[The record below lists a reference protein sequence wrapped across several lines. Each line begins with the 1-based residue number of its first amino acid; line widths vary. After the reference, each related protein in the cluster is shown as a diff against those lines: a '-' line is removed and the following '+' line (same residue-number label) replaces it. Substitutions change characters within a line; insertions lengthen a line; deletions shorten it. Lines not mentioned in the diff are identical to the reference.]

1 MNKDHRTPLSDRL
14 AAVPAHLREELLRR
28 LAGRGT
34 AAPAPDRTG
43 TRARP
48 QWLPLSSGQQ
58 RMWFLTG
65 LNPEGSEYTSAFGLR
80 LRGALDTK
88 ALAAAVDLLV
98 ERHEVLRTT
107 YRSEDGRVRQL
118 VHAPESG
125 VLTFA
130 DPAGSAR
137 SAEPADPALI
147 EAAVREELARPFD
160 LGAGPLLRARLFRAA
175 PEEHTLLLTAHH
187 SVVDGWSSGVLFDE
201 LGTAYAALAAGDT
214 PRLPPVEVQYA
225 DYALRQ
231 HEWLAGEEQAE
242 GLSYWKERLRGAVP
256 LDLPTDRPRPA
267 VRGSAGA
274 VFGYRVPAAL
284 TQRLRELAHD
294 RGTTLFVVLMAGF
307 QLLAARSSGQRDV
320 TVGTVTSGRGSPGLE
335 RAVGFFVNT
344 IALRTR
350 IDESEPFTALLAQV
364 REHVLNG
371 FEHDEVPFERVV
383 ESLETTRDPSR
394 TPVFQT
400 MLFLQNAMGPLP
412 ELPGVTVETVALPR
426 WEADYDLSLEFQE
439 TDGGL
444 DAGIQYSTELF
455 DEPSVAALAEQLVEL
470 LDTVC
475 AHPREPLRRL
485 PLGTGDTRAR
495 LRDSWDATRAATDAG
510 PDTPGTV
517 VEAFER
523 QAARTPDAPALVHHG
538 EELTFAELNRRANR
552 LAHHLAGRGLGTED
566 TVVLALPRTA
576 EFVVAFWAVLK
587 AGSLAAPVNTE
598 EPAERMADAVRA
610 AAPALVLTSSE
621 LRAALAAA
629 GAGSAA
635 APPCLALDEP
645 GTAAA
650 LAGEPGHDPAGPA
663 RTTLPGPANAACV
676 LHTSGSTGRPRAVVV
691 EHRTLANQLVRH
703 RRELFGPAEESLGRK
718 LRVALNAGPV
728 FDLSWNPLF
737 WLADGH
743 TLVLVPDPARPDG
756 ADLVTGVQERRIDLL
771 QLTPTLLRPLLGA
784 GLLAPGGAHRP
795 SVLVLAG
802 EALDDELWRELSA
815 APGLTAYHSYG
826 PAECAYDTV
835 VARVDGSR
843 PPALGLPT
851 RNTRAYVLDEQLRP
865 VPDGVR
871 GELHLAGDAVGR
883 GYAHRSGLT
892 AERYVADPFGAPG
905 SRMYRTGD
913 LVVRA
918 RDGRLVFVGRAGD
931 EAVVDGVR
939 AEPGRVEAA
948 LRSHPAVRECAVVAR
963 GSRAGGHRLVAFTV
977 SADGAGPDP
986 AALRE
991 HVRGLLP
998 EPMIPAVFT
1007 AMAALPRTPG
1017 GKLDRKALPA
1027 VHPDE
1032 PSTGHTPARTPV
1044 EQVLAGIWSE
1054 LLGVDQVGVNDNFFA
1069 LGGDSI
1075 LSIQVVS
1082 RARAAGLRLKSKDI
1096 LVKQTIARIAPDVT
1110 ETSGGTSA
1118 ATVRQG
1124 GPAPLGPIQQ
1134 SLLGDG
1140 GEIPRYSM
1148 SLLVELAPETDR
1160 DLLPGAVSALLAQHP
1175 ALRTRFRRQDG
1186 RWVQEQAAHETARV
1200 YTHRDLSGLAAEGQ
1214 EAGAGAYGTALRET
1228 AAAARAEIDPLNGP
1242 LLRAV
1247 LLTRGPDQAPLLLL
1261 TAHHLVV
1268 DGVSWRILLDDLTTA
1283 YEQLA
1288 TGRPVDLGPATT
1300 PFAEWTARLAE
1311 HVRGGGLDAEL
1322 PYWRSI
1328 AEREPYRIPVDHDGP
1343 QARNTAGTLG
1353 RLDFS
1358 LDPQETDA
1366 LLRRAPRAY
1375 LTRVD
1380 DLLLTALGSTL
1391 ADWTGDGRVAI
1402 GMEGHGREEILDG
1415 VDLSRTVGWFT
1426 SVYPVALDL
1435 TARAGWGERI
1445 KAVKEQ
1451 LRAVPG
1457 NGLGHGALA
1466 ALRPGGLGAAPPPL
1480 PVTFNYHGQLD
1491 HTFAA
1496 SSLLRAH
1503 LGDPGGQWD
1512 ADRPRDHLIEVVGA
1526 VEDGALTLSWHYSKA
1541 VHDQDTVDRLGRSV
1555 LTALREILAH
1565 CAAPDA
1571 GGRTPSDFPLAGLA
1585 QDTLDR
1591 LVGDGRAV
1599 ADVLPLTP
1607 LQSGVLFHTLV
1618 DGDSTAYVDQ
1628 LALRL
1633 DGVDD
1638 LDALAAAWRDVFGR
1652 TDVLRA
1658 TVRWEGLPEP
1668 LQLLRN
1674 DLELPVTRLDWQGL
1688 TEEQRGKEF
1697 ETLLRT
1703 DREAGIDLREGPLM
1717 RITLARVSDDTA
1729 YLLWTFSHLL
1739 LDGWSTAA
1747 LFGDVLENHRAATA
1761 GRTPALPSRPPFRDY
1776 LAWLAGQDRET
1787 ALAHWRHRLAG
1798 FTAPNSLLVDRRPRA
1813 SHSSRAT
1820 ASQHLDL
1827 DTDLARRL
1835 ADWCR
1840 GNRVTLNTLVQGA
1853 WATLLARHSGDTDVV
1868 FGAVVSGRTP
1878 ELPGVED
1885 SIGMFVNTIPVRV
1898 RLEAGAE
1905 DFGTWLRALQAAQA
1919 ESAAHDYLSLS
1930 DIRRCADALAPGDRL
1945 FDSVVV
1951 FENYPIAEGAQGR
1964 EGIAVSVLRATDAS
1978 TVPLTLSC
1986 HFDSTLRCELLHDP
2000 QMFSPDT
2007 AGRILAQLRALLV
2020 SVAEDPRR
2028 TPLELPWIPADERRL
2043 LDEWNDT
2050 SRPRRT
2056 ERLVQE
2062 LFEDQARRTPD
2073 RAAVLDAEGEVALT
2087 FRALDER
2094 ANRLAHR
2101 LRSAGAGGGQRVAL
2115 HLQRST
2121 DMVTAV
2127 LAVLKAG
2134 AAYVPLDP
2142 ELPCERLEILLTDA
2156 APAVVLTQE
2165 AVAGLLPPTGAA
2177 VLPVDAD
2184 PALWTQGPCTAPRT
2198 GAEPDDPAYVVYTSG
2213 STGQPKGVVVTHR
2226 NLVHIAGAWDEL
2238 YDLTGRKLRFV
2249 SVTSLSVDLFFSDVL
2264 RSVFFGGSVLV
2275 VPTDLVTD
2283 PARLLALV
2291 ERTGGTAI
2299 ELVPSLANALVEEV
2313 RESGGKLPRLDLMS
2327 VGSEGWHVD
2336 DCRELL
2342 AHVHPSTMVVNAYGA
2357 TEATVDS
2364 TVLVLEPALLERY
2377 AETATYVP
2385 VGRPLANTTVHLL
2398 DEDGSL
2404 VPVGVPGQV
2413 HIGGDGVSAGYWN
2426 RPQLTAKHFVADPFT
2441 PGGRLY
2447 RPGDLA
2453 RWRPDGTLEFL
2464 GRADH
2469 QVKIRGFRIEPGEV
2483 ENALTA
2489 LDEVAEAVVVAR
2501 RDDGRDRLVGY
2512 VVPATGDLDPAL
2524 LRTRLGAVLAPAMI
2538 PSAFVVLD
2546 RIPLLPG
2553 GKTDRRSLPAPEPG
2567 PGTAETYVAPEGP
2580 LESLIA
2586 DVWAQVLGRE
2596 RVGAAD
2602 DFFALGG
2609 DSLLTIR
2616 VVSRLRAA
2624 VGTTL
2629 SPRALFSAPTVR
2641 ALAALVTE
2649 HAATGSETGDAV
2661 VPVPRQ
2667 EAGRP
2672 APLPLSFGQQRLWFL
2687 NRFDP
2692 LGAEYN
2698 SPLGLR
2704 IPGPVDAEALELA
2717 LADLSD
2723 RHETL
2728 RTTFEDVGGEGRQLV
2743 HPAGQ
2748 AVPLLRTD
2756 LTHLAGREREARLR
2770 EVLAEDG
2777 GHVFDLRRGPL
2788 FRARLIRL
2796 AGNEHVL
2803 TFCLHHIVTDGRSA
2817 GILVRDLAALYRAR
2831 REGVPAGLPEK
2842 PLGFA
2847 DFAVRQRRWWDTEG
2861 SRRLAYWK
2869 ERLDGLE
2876 PLSLP
2881 TDRPLPPVRST
2892 AGAQWEFKV
2901 APDVTQRLR
2910 KLGRERG
2917 ATLFVALVAAT
2928 KLLLS
2933 HYSGQDDIA
2942 VGTVS
2947 AGRDRPGSEDVAGF
2961 FVDTLVLRSEVD
2973 WSTGFDGFLTVVR
2986 ETVKGAFAHADVPF
3000 DRLVEALRPDRDPS
3014 RTPLFRAMVV
3024 LQDVRQEQPSF
3035 GTGQPVTEFGLP
3047 TSGAAFDLTFQFQ
3060 EADGGLDAALQY
3072 STGLFDA
3079 STAQRMAQAL
3089 LTLLDGVTAEPH
3101 RPLRELPC
3109 APHEPPAP
3117 LADRAWHEEPADDEA
3132 DLLPHQVIRRRALER
3147 PDAVAVV
3154 AYDGGE
3160 VTYAALEARA
3170 DSLARHLAER
3180 GVRPDVLVGVF
3191 ADRSVD
3197 MVVGALAVLKAGG
3210 GYVPLD
3216 PQYPAERVEA
3226 MITGTAVPLVLVQP
3240 HLEGRLPAGDHAVI
3254 RLGTPQEAV
3263 APRRPRVPLPGE
3275 EDCPYE
3281 VTADHIAYVVHTSGS
3296 TGRPKAVAVSHGSI
3310 GRAARVLRRAWGITG
3325 ESRILQYAPASFD
3338 GGICDLFC
3346 TLTAGATMCL
3356 TSPRPA
3362 PDPAAEIIRT
3372 GATVAVLPPAL
3383 LAVMDPERLKGR
3395 LATVAAAGD
3404 VCSPGLVRAWAP
3416 GRAFFNV
3423 YGPSEC
3429 TLVTTLWS
3437 PGAAEDGDIG
3447 TAGVPVGTPFPYA
3460 GTRVLDRFLRPV
3472 PVGVPGELYID
3483 GPGLARG
3490 YARQPGLTAERFVAD
3505 PYGTP
3510 GSRMYRT
3517 GDLVRRR
3524 PDGNLEFIGRVD
3536 GQVKV
3541 RGHRVEPGEIEALL
3555 MRQPGVADAAVTVW
3569 KEDGAREL
3577 LAAYVS
3583 PEPAV
3588 RTADVD
3594 GGALRA
3600 AVAATLPAYMVPAT
3614 VQVLES
3620 LPLGTN
3626 GKVDRG
3632 RLPRPAGQ
3640 PGGAEGRTAPRTER
3654 EEILAKVWAETLGLD
3669 EVGVEDRFFD
3679 LGGDSILSIQVTARA
3694 RRAGLLL
3701 NTQDIFLHQTVAEL
3715 AAVAEL
3721 ADGAATRRPPA
3732 VGPVPLTPVQR
3743 WFFDTHDVPHHFNQ
3757 STLVELAGRADEPAL
3772 RAALAALVEHH
3783 DALRMRYTRDGD
3795 GWSQHNPAYRP
3806 GTDVLRVVDASGT
3819 PDDELDALLARE
3831 AVRTQSGFVLDR
3843 GPLLAAVL
3851 FDRGEGRRSRLFV
3864 TVHHLVVDT
3873 VSWNILLDDLE
3884 VAYGQA
3890 AERAGIDLG
3899 PRSTTFQE
3907 WSTRLAAHVREGG
3920 LDHELPYW
3928 QGVDTD
3934 VPLPRDFDGPVPT
3947 VADSRQIPVR
3957 LSGAES
3963 ALLVDHAPTVYR
3975 TRVEEVALSALAR
3988 VLARWT
3994 GRDAVAVDLEGH
4006 GRERLLDGVDLSR
4019 TVGWFTSV
4027 HPVRLSVP
4035 EDADWRT
4042 VTRTVRRQL
4051 RAVPHKGMGYGPLR
4065 HLRAADDGPGP
4076 RLGGPDPEVVFNFLG
4091 RHRTENRAQER
4102 HGRRLCHA
4110 VHGAIG
4116 QDLSPDDR
4124 SDHLLEIVGGVQDG
4138 RLEFTWYYSA
4148 AVHEERTIAA
4158 LAAEFGDC
4166 LRELAREC
4174 AEAVR

>member
-1 MNKDHRTPLSDRL
+1 MSDRL

-28 LAGRGT
+28 LAGQGT
-34 AAPAPDRTG
+34 AAPAPDRIG

-48 QWLPLSSGQQ
+48 PLLPLSSGQQ
-58 RMWFLTG
+58 SMWFLTG

-80 LRGALDTK
+80 LRGALDTR

-118 VHAPESG
+118 VHAPETG

-130 DPAGSAR
+130 VPAESAESAGSVDAGNV
-137 SAEPADPALI
+137 ETV
-147 EAAVREELARPFD
+147 VREELARPFD
-160 LGAGPLLRARLFRAA
+160 LDAGPLLRARLFRAA
-175 PEEHTLLLTAHH
+175 PEEHILLITAHH
-187 SVVDGWSSGVLFDE
+187 SVIDGWSSGVLFNE
-201 LGTAYAALAAGDT
+201 LGTAYAALAEGTT
-214 PRLPPVEVQYA
+214 PELPPVRVQYA
-225 DYALRQ
+225 DYALWQR
-231 HEWLAGEEQAE
+231 EWLAGKELDE
-242 GLSYWKERLRGAVP
+242 GLSYWKERLHGAVP
-256 LDLPTDRPRPA
+256 LDLPADRPRPA

-274 VFGYRVPAAL
+274 VFRYRVPAPL
-284 TQRLRELAHD
+284 TERLKELAHEQ
-294 RGTTLFVVLMAGF
+294 GTTLFVVLMAGF

-320 TVGTVTSGRGSPGLE
+320 TVGTVTSGRGRPELE

-350 IDESEPFTALLAQV
+350 VDESEPFTGLLAQV

-383 ESLETTRDPSR
+383 EALEATRDPSR

-400 MLFLQNAMGPLP
+400 MLFLQNAMGQLP
-412 ELPGVTVETVALPR
+412 ELPGVTVETMELPR

-439 TDGGL
+439 ADGGL

-475 AHPREPLRRL
+475 ERPQEPLRRL
-485 PLGTGDTRAR
+485 PLGTRESRAR
-495 LRDSWDATRAATDAG
+495 LRGTWDATRATAEAD
-510 PDTPGTV
+510 PGTV

-523 QAARTPDAPALVHHG
+523 QAARTPDAIALVDHG
-538 EELTFAELNRRANR
+538 EELTFAGLSRRANR
-552 LAHHLAGRGLGTED
+552 LAHHLIGRGVGAED

-587 AGSLAAPVNTE
+587 AGSVAVPVNTG
-598 EPAERMADAVRA
+598 EPAERVADAVRT
-610 AAPALVLTSSE
+610 AAPALVLTSRE
-621 LRAALAAA
+621 LRAAAIPAT

-635 APPCLALDEP
+635 TPACLVLDEP
-645 GTAAA
+645 GTVAA
-650 LAGEPGHDPAGPA
+650 LAGEPDRDPDGPVRKA
-663 RTTLPGPANAACV
+663 SPGPANAACV
-676 LHTSGSTGRPRAVVV
+676 VHTSGSTGRPQAVVV
-691 EHRTLANQLVRH
+691 EHRALANQLVRH
-703 RRELFGPAEESLGRK
+703 QRELFGPAEESLGRK
-718 LRVALNAGPV
+718 LRVALNAGAV
-728 FDLSWNPLF
+728 FDPSWNPLF

-743 TLVLVPDPARPDG
+743 TLVLLPDEVRLTG
-756 ADLVTGVQERRIDLL
+756 EDLVARIREQRIDLL
-771 QLTPTLLRPLLGA
+771 QLTPTLIRPSLTA

-795 SVLVLAG
+795 SVLVLGG
-802 EALDDELWRELSA
+802 EAVDVELWRELSA
-815 APGLTAYHSYG
+815 APGLTAYSFYG
-826 PAECAYDTV
+826 PAECTVDTV
-835 VARVDGSR
+835 VARLDGSR

-871 GELHLAGDAVGR
+871 GELYLAGDPVGR
-883 GYAHRSGLT
+883 GYPYRRGLT
-892 AERYVADPFGAPG
+892 AERFVADPFGAPG

-918 RDGRLVFVGRAGD
+918 RDGRLEFLGRADD
-931 EAVVDGVR
+931 EAEIGGVR
-939 AEPGRVEAA
+939 AEPGRAEAA
-948 LRSHPAVRECAVVAR
+948 LRSHPAVRDCAVVVREAR
-963 GSRAGGHRLVAFTV
+963 SGGHRLVAFAV
-977 SADGAGPDP
+977 PADGVDLD
-986 AALRE
+986 AAVLRE

-1007 AMAALPRTPG
+1007 AVAALPRTPG
-1017 GKLDRKALPA
+1017 GKLDRNALPA
-1027 VHPDE
+1027 TAYLDE
-1032 PSTGHTPARTPV
+1032 PAAGHMPARTPV
-1044 EQVLAGIWSE
+1044 EHALAEIWSE
-1054 LLGVDQVGVNDNFFA
+1054 LLGVDQVGMDDNFFA

-1110 ETSGGTSA
+1110 ETSGSAPA
-1118 ATVRQG
+1118 ATVWQG

-1140 GEIPRYSM
+1140 DEVPRYSM
-1148 SLLVELAPETDR
+1148 SLLVELAPGTEQ
-1160 DLLPGAVSALLAQHP
+1160 DLLPRAVSALLEQHP
-1175 ALRTRFRRQDG
+1175 ALRTRFRREDG
-1186 RWVQEQAAHETARV
+1186 RWLQEVARETAQV
-1200 YTHRDLSGLAAEGQ
+1200 YTHRDLSGLPAGEQ
-1214 EAGAGAYGTALRET
+1214 EAGAGAYETALRET
-1228 AAAARAEIDPLNGP
+1228 AAAARAEVDPLHGP

-1247 LLTRGPDQAPLLLL
+1247 LLTRGPDEAPQLLL

-1288 TGRPVDLGPATT
+1288 AGRPVDLGPATT
-1300 PFAEWTARLAE
+1300 PFTEWTARLAD
-1311 HVRGGGLDAEL
+1311 HVRSGGLDAEL
-1322 PYWRSI
+1322 PYWTRI
-1328 AEREPYRIPVDHDGP
+1328 AEREPYGIPLDHDGQ
-1343 QARNTAGTLG
+1343 QALNTAGTVG

-1358 LDPQETDA
+1358 LDPEETAA
-1366 LLRRAPRAY
+1366 LLRQAPRAY

-1426 SVYPVALDL
+1426 SLYPVELDL
-1435 TARAGWGERI
+1435 TACAGWGERV

-1457 NGLGHGALA
+1457 KGLGYGALA
-1466 ALRPGGLGAAPPPL
+1466 AFRPGGLGAAPPAL

-1491 HTFAA
+1491 GTFAA
-1496 SSLLRAH
+1496 GSLLRAH
-1503 LGDPGGQWD
+1503 LGDPGEQLD
-1512 ADRPRDHLIEVVGA
+1512 ADHPRDHLIEVVGA
-1526 VEDGALTLSWHYSKA
+1526 VEDGALTLSWHYSTA
-1541 VHDQDTVDRLGRSV
+1541 LHDQDTVRRLGRSV
-1555 LTALREILAH
+1555 LAGLREILAH

-1571 GGRTPSDFPLAGLA
+1571 GGRTPSDFPLVGLA

-1591 LVGDGRAV
+1591 LVGDGRAI

-1607 LQSGVLFHTLV
+1607 LQSGMLFHTLV
-1618 DGDSTAYVDQ
+1618 DADSTAYVDQ

-1633 DGVDD
+1633 DGVTDPE
-1638 LDALAAAWRDVFGR
+1638 ALAAAWRGVFER

-1668 LQLLRN
+1668 VQLLRT
-1674 DLELPVTRLDWQGL
+1674 DLELPVTRLDWLAL
-1688 TEEQRGKEF
+1688 TKEQREAAF
-1697 ETLLRT
+1697 EELLRT

-1717 RITLARVSDDTA
+1717 RITLARVADDTV

-1747 LFGDVLENHRAATA
+1747 VFGDVLENYQAATA
-1761 GRTPALPSRPPFRDY
+1761 RRTPALPSRLPFRDY
-1776 LAWLAGQDRET
+1776 LAWLSGQDRE
-1787 ALAHWRHRLAG
+1787 AGLAHWRNLLSG
-1798 FTAPNSLLVDRRPRA
+1798 FAAPNSLLADHQPRA

-1820 ASQHLDL
+1820 ESLRLDL
-1827 DTDLARRL
+1827 EADVARRL

-1840 GNRVTLNTLVQGA
+1840 GSRVTLNTLVQGA

-1898 RLEAGAE
+1898 RLEPGAE
-1905 DFGTWLRALQAAQA
+1905 DFGAWLRALQAAQA
-1919 ESAAHDYLSLS
+1919 ESAAHDYLSLT
-1930 DIRRCADALAPGDRL
+1930 DIRRCADGLAPGDRL

-1951 FENYPIAEGAQGR
+1951 FENYPIAEGTQGR
-1964 EGIAVSVLRATDAS
+1964 DGIAVSVLRATDAG

-1986 HFDSTLRCELLHDP
+1986 HFDSTLRCELLYDP
-2000 QMFSPDT
+2000 EMFSPDT
-2007 AGRILAQLRALLV
+2007 AGRILAQLRALLG
-2020 SVAEDPRR
+2020 SVAEDPWR

-2050 SRPRRT
+2050 SRPRRP

-2101 LRSAGAGGGQRVAL
+2101 LRSAGAGRGQRVAL

-2142 ELPCERLEILLTDA
+2142 EYPYERLEILLADA
-2156 APAVVLTQE
+2156 APVVVLTQE
-2165 AVAGLLPPTGAA
+2165 AVAGQLPPTGAA
-2177 VLPVDAD
+2177 VLHIDAD
-2184 PALWTQGPCTAPRT
+2184 HTLWTEGPSTAPGT

-2238 YDLTGRKLRFV
+2238 YDLTGKKLRFV

-2299 ELVPSLANALVEEV
+2299 ELVPSLAKALVEEV

-2364 TVLVLEPALLERY
+2364 TVLVLDPALLERY
-2377 AETATYVP
+2377 AASATYVP
-2385 VGRPLANTTVHLL
+2385 IGRPIANTTVHLL
-2398 DEDGSL
+2398 DEEGSL

-2426 RPQLTAKHFVADPFT
+2426 RPEMTAKHFVADPFT

-2483 ENALTA
+2483 ESALAA
-2489 LDEVAEAVVVAR
+2489 LDEISEAVVVAR

-2512 VVPATGDLDPAL
+2512 VVPAAGNLDLTR
-2524 LRTRLGAVLAPAMI
+2524 LRARLGAVLAPAMV

-2546 RIPLLPG
+2546 RIPLLPS
-2553 GKTDRRSLPAPEPG
+2553 GKTDRRSLPSPEPEQ
-2567 PGTAETYVAPEGP
+2567 GTAEAYVAPDGP
-2580 LESLIA
+2580 LETLIA
-2586 DVWAQVLGRE
+2586 DVWAQILGVE

-2616 VVSRLRAA
+2616 VISRLRAA

-2649 HAATGSETGDAV
+2649 HAVTGHIEAGGGAV
-2661 VPVPRQ
+2661 VPVPRE
-2667 EAGRP
+2667 EAGR
-2672 APLPLSFGQQRLWFL
+2672 ATSLPLSFGQQRLWFL

-2692 LGAEYN
+2692 VGAEYN

-2704 IPGPVDAEALELA
+2704 IPGPVDAAALELA
-2717 LADLSD
+2717 LADLTD

-2728 RTTFEDVGGEGRQLV
+2728 RTTFEDVQGEGRQLI
-2743 HPAGQ
+2743 HPVGRT
-2748 AVPLLRTD
+2748 VPLLRTD
-2756 LTHLAGREREARLR
+2756 LSHLTGEEREARLR
-2770 EVLAEDG
+2770 EVLAADG

-2788 FRARLIRL
+2788 LRARLIRL
-2796 AGNEHVL
+2796 AENEHVL
-2803 TFCLHHIVTDGRSA
+2803 TLCLHHIVTDGRSA
-2817 GILVRDLAALYRAR
+2817 GIMVRDLDALYRAR
-2831 REGVPAGLPEK
+2831 LAGMPARLPEQVI
-2842 PLGFA
+2842 GFA
-2847 DFAVRQRRWWDTEG
+2847 DFAVWQRRRWDTEG
-2861 SRRLAYWK
+2861 TRQLAYWK

-2892 AGAQWEFKV
+2892 TGAQVEFKV
-2901 APDVTQRLR
+2901 APDVAQRLR
-2910 KLGRERG
+2910 KLSGTRG

-2947 AGRDRPGSEDVAGF
+2947 AGRDRPEFEDVAGF

-2973 WSTGFDGFLTVVR
+2973 WGTDFDGFLEVVR

-3014 RTPLFRAMVV
+3014 RTPLFTAMVV
-3024 LQDVRQEQPSF
+3024 LQDVRDELPSF
-3035 GTGQPVTEFGLP
+3035 GTGERVTEFGLP

-3060 EADGGLDAALQY
+3060 EANGGLDAALQY
-3072 STGLFDA
+3072 SVGLFDA
-3079 STAQRMAQAL
+3079 STAQRMVRAL
-3089 LTLLDGVTAEPH
+3089 LTLLDSVTAEPH
-3101 RPLRELPC
+3101 RPLRELPYV
-3109 APHEPPAP
+3109 PHEPPAP
-3117 LADRAWHEEPADDEA
+3117 LAHRAWHDEPADDEA
-3132 DLLPHQVIRRRALER
+3132 DLLPHQVIRRRTLER

-3154 AYDGGE
+3154 ANDGGE
-3160 VTYAALEARA
+3160 VTYAELEARA
-3170 DSLARHLAER
+3170 DALARHLVER
-3180 GVRPDVLVGVF
+3180 GVRPDMLVGVF

-3226 MITGTAVPLVLVQP
+3226 MITGTAVPLVLAQP
-3240 HLEGRLPAGDHAVI
+3240 HLEERLPAGNHTVI
-3254 RLGTPQEAV
+3254 RLSTSREPV
-3263 APRRPRVPLPGE
+3263 APSPSKASLPGE
-3275 EDCPYE
+3275 EDSPYE
-3281 VTADHIAYVVHTSGS
+3281 LTADHIAYVVHTSGS
-3296 TGRPKAVAVSHGSI
+3296 TGRPKAVTITHGSI
-3310 GRAARVLRRAWGITG
+3310 GRAARVLRRAWGIT
-3325 ESRILQYAPASFD
+3325 EDSRILQYAPASFD
-3338 GGICDLFC
+3338 GGVCDLFC

-3362 PDPAAEIIRT
+3362 PDPAAEVIRT

-3383 LAVMDPERLKGR
+3383 LAAMDPERLKGR
-3395 LATVAAAGD
+3395 LATIAAAGD

-3416 GRAFFNV
+3416 GRNFFNV

-3437 PGAAEDGDIG
+3437 PGTAEDGDIG
-3447 TAGVPVGTPFPYA
+3447 AAGVPVGTPFPYA

-3505 PYGTP
+3505 PYGAP

-3524 PDGNLEFIGRVD
+3524 SDGNLEFIGRVD

-3555 MRQPGVADAAVTVW
+3555 LRQPGVADAAVTVW
-3569 KEDGAREL
+3569 KEEGGREL

-3588 RTADVD
+3588 RTEDVD
-3594 GGALRA
+3594 SGALRA
-3600 AVAATLPAYMVPAT
+3600 TVAATLPGYMVPAT

-3632 RLPRPAGQ
+3632 RLPRPAAGY
-3640 PGGAEGRTAPRTER
+3640 GSANGYLAPRNER
-3654 EEILAKVWAETLGLD
+3654 EEILARVWAETLGID
-3669 EVGVEDRFFD
+3669 RVGVEDRFFD
-3679 LGGDSILSIQVTARA
+3679 LGGDSILSIQVMARA

-3721 ADGAATRRPPA
+3721 TDGAATRRPPA

-3743 WFFDTHDVPHHFNQ
+3743 WFFATHDVPHHFNQ
-3757 STLVELAGRADEPAL
+3757 STLVELRGRADEPAL
-3772 RAALAALVEHH
+3772 RAAFAALVEHH

-3795 GWSQHNPAYRP
+3795 RWSQQNPEYRP

-3819 PDDELDALLARE
+3819 PDDELDALLERE
-3831 AVRTQSGFVLDR
+3831 AVRTQSGFALDQ

-3851 FDRGEGRRSRLFV
+3851 FDRGEARRGRLFV

-3890 AERAGIDLG
+3890 AERAEIDLG

-3907 WSTRLAAHVREGG
+3907 WSTQLAAHVREGG
-3920 LDHELPYW
+3920 FDHELPYW

-3934 VPLPRDFDGPVPT
+3934 VPLPRDFDGSTPT

-3957 LSGAES
+3957 LTEAES
-3963 ALLVDHAPTVYR
+3963 ALLTDHAPTVYR

-3994 GRDAVAVDLEGH
+3994 GRGAVAVDLEGH

-4027 HPVRLSVP
+4027 YPVRLSVP
-4035 EDADWRT
+4035 EGADWRT
-4042 VTRTVRRQL
+4042 ITRSVRRQL
-4051 RAVPHKGMGYGPLR
+4051 RAVPNKGMGYGPLR
-4065 HLRAADDGPGP
+4065 HLRAADDGSGP
-4076 RLGGPDPEVVFNFLG
+4076 LLGGPDPEVVFNFLG
-4091 RHRTENRAQER
+4091 RHRTESRSEER
-4102 HGRRLCHA
+4102 HGQGLCHA

-4124 SDHLLEIVGGVQDG
+4124 ADHILEIVGGIQDG

-4158 LAAEFGDC
+4158 LAADFGHC